1 MLAGIGCN
9 FVSEQRCAYGLT
21 NVLRP
26 TVPFLVGS
34 YASRLTS
41 EPQQQQLL
49 LENGQLSL
57 RQKAS
62 NVKGKVISQAELQKR
77 LPSWFIVEDAMDR
90 MLLDMANQ
98 DFITADNIADVQIF
112 RTQQRDLAKQFLD
125 RGAWARFL
133 ELQQDM
139 MLCMWEK
146 SRSFG
151 HDHGL
156 IEYLLVQ
163 VALADVSKTFKSSTV
178 DATAVSPGAS
188 GDVAKPLG
196 KRAKHFDKN
205 GKECCWL
212 NMHGGCKY
220 GSGCSRDD
228 QSMPPKFGSQ
238 QQLGSLQQLGHQSP
252 VVQSTGFVHPLLDD
266 LEFNQQ
272 QIEHLALSSYPA
284 LVYDL
289 VKQYPMQDLL
299 QQHGAEC
306 LVADSHFDGDDVD
319 WHLGAAMF
327 EARWLDDH
335 VDLPSVP
342 CKHPSLFKVSDPA
355 VATSAQV
362 LSDADW
368 KCSPLGPWIDQVK
381 SAWPLKSDAF
391 RQVFSHDQDCEFLF
405 KVVEQGVPIS
415 DCFSSQ
421 PAFHCKN
428 YDISPALWPAAAA
441 SFEEQLKLKEVV
453 TSPTGVASPFV
464 HSIAAIP
471 KQGKLDRARIIH
483 DFSRPSGAAVNDSI
497 HHFSLPFLR
506 VHDLCDMAV
515 PGGWLCKV
523 DVRSYFHH
531 FGVFPE
537 HWPLLAFNMPLADG
551 SLKEVWGSRMLFGLR
566 NGPEV
571 ATRFSDAIVR
581 LLRQMGWQC
590 SASLLDDFCIM
601 HANKMHCQL
610 GWHFL
615 LALLVHL
622 GFQPQLLPGKSCPPA
637 QQHVVLGLLF
647 DLQQFTVSLCEP
659 RVQALQSLLSGCLS
673 ARTIKFRDL
682 QSVVGKLQ
690 WSSWVLHGGSLFL
703 NQIRRCGRHAKK
715 PHHFCHFD
723 ASAVAC
729 LQWWHQALQLYNGQ
743 QQLLGAS
750 WVPWHRFMTDASGTW
765 DCDQPGVGIYLDGAF
780 IGMSYAQ
787 LVAAGVEGIPEWD
800 APIQLWELFA
810 VVLAARLFGE
820 YLKGSCRLLAVDN
833 SNVHA
838 WLSKGTVKGQVC
850 YLQALRYLKEL
861 FHLSVLHDFRI
872 RSHLVRSKGNP
883 LADALS
889 RGALRGFGALMGD
902 WMAGHGDAGGCL
914 GMAGWLG

>member
-1 MLAGIGCN
+1 M
-9 FVSEQRCAYGLT
+9 Q
-21 NVLRP
+21 
-26 TVPFLVGS
+26 
-34 YASRLTS
+34 
-41 EPQQQQLL
+41 
-49 LENGQLSL
+49 
-57 RQKAS
+57 
-62 NVKGKVISQAELQKR
+62 
-77 LPSWFIVEDAMDR
+77 
-90 MLLDMANQ
+90 
-98 DFITADNIADVQIF
+98 
-112 RTQQRDLAKQFLD
+112 
-125 RGAWARFL
+125 
-133 ELQQDM
+133 
-139 MLCMWEK
+139 
-146 SRSFG
+146 
-151 HDHGL
+151 
-156 IEYLLVQ
+156 
-163 VALADVSKTFKSSTV
+163 
-178 DATAVSPGAS
+178 
-188 GDVAKPLG
+188 
-196 KRAKHFDKN
+196 
-205 GKECCWL
+205 
-212 NMHGGCKY
+212 
-220 GSGCSRDD
+220 
-228 QSMPPKFGSQ
+228 PKFCSQ
-238 QQLGSLQQLGHQSP
+238 QQLGSLQQLGRQSH
-252 VVQSTGFVHPLLDD
+252 VVQSTSCVHPLLDD
-266 LEFNQQ
+266 LEFTQQ
-272 QIEHLALSSYPA
+272 QMEQLALSSYAA

-299 QQHGAEC
+299 HQHGAEC
-306 LVADSHFDGDDVD
+306 LVADSHFAADDVD
-319 WHLGAAMF
+319 WHLGSDMF
-327 EARWLDDH
+327 DAGWLDDH

-368 KCSPLGPWIDQVK
+368 QCSPLGPWIDQVK
-381 SAWPLKSDAF
+381 LAWPLKSDAF

-405 KVVEQGVPIS
+405 KVIEQGVPIS

-453 TSPTGVASPFV
+453 TPPTGVASPFV

-506 VHDLCDMAV
+506 VRDLCDMAV

-571 ATRFSDAIVR
+571 ATRF
-581 LLRQMGWQC
+581 
-590 SASLLDDFCIM
+590 
-601 HANKMHCQL
+601 
-610 GWHFL
+610 
-615 LALLVHL
+615 
-622 GFQPQLLPGKSCPPA
+622 QPQLLPGKSCPPA

-647 DLQQFTVSLCEP
+647 DLQHFTVSLCEP

-673 ARTIKFRDL
+673 SRTIKFRDL

-690 WSSWVLHGGSLFL
+690 WSSWVVHGGSLFL

-765 DCDQPGVGIYLDGAF
+765 DCD
-780 IGMSYAQ
+780 
-787 LVAAGVEGIPEWD
+787 
-800 APIQLWELFA
+800 
-810 VVLAARLFGE
+810 
-820 YLKGSCRLLAVDN
+820 
-833 SNVHA
+833 
-838 WLSKGTVKGQVC
+838 
-850 YLQALRYLKEL
+850 
-861 FHLSVLHDFRI
+861 
-872 RSHLVRSKGNP
+872 
-883 LADALS
+883 
-889 RGALRGFGALMGD
+889 
-902 WMAGHGDAGGCL
+902 
-914 GMAGWLG
+914 

>member
-1 MLAGIGCN
+1 
-9 FVSEQRCAYGLT
+9 
-21 NVLRP
+21 
-26 TVPFLVGS
+26 
-34 YASRLTS
+34 
-41 EPQQQQLL
+41 
-49 LENGQLSL
+49 
-57 RQKAS
+57 
-62 NVKGKVISQAELQKR
+62 
-77 LPSWFIVEDAMDR
+77 
-90 MLLDMANQ
+90 
-98 DFITADNIADVQIF
+98 
-112 RTQQRDLAKQFLD
+112 
-125 RGAWARFL
+125 
-133 ELQQDM
+133 
-139 MLCMWEK
+139 
-146 SRSFG
+146 
-151 HDHGL
+151 
-156 IEYLLVQ
+156 
-163 VALADVSKTFKSSTV
+163 
-178 DATAVSPGAS
+178 
-188 GDVAKPLG
+188 
-196 KRAKHFDKN
+196 
-205 GKECCWL
+205 
-212 NMHGGCKY
+212 
-220 GSGCSRDD
+220 
-228 QSMPPKFGSQ
+228 MPPKFGSQ

-327 EARWLDDH
+327 DAGWLDDH

-453 TSPTGVASPFV
+453 TPPTGVASPFV

-515 PGGWLCKV
+515 PGGWLCKM

-615 LALLVHL
+615 LALLVHI

-690 WSSWVLHGGSLFL
+690 WSSWVVHGGSLFL

-765 DCDQPGVGIYLDGAF
+765 DCAQPGVGIYLDGAF

-850 YLQALRYLKEL
+850 YLQALGYLKEL

-889 RGALRGFGALMGD
+889 RGALRGFGALMGHTPSSAGLALLHKGVGIEAKGLAASTKSAYSMHVVYFLRFLLAFGWVPLLGCFTNPSEGVLYSYVVFLSATCSHDTIRNYIKGVKYFLVGKGYCID
-902 WMAGHGDAGGCL
+902 WSHYVRVQRLMKGIKRMSGVGQRAKSPITLHHLLLFTHILPAGSFY
-914 GMAGWLG
+914 